1 MYNAPKYLSKLAVIV
16 ANVLPI
22 WLAFIGKLTFF
33 DVLYLY
39 WFESLL
45 LIVFRCVKIGFA
57 RGQVTY
63 SLWVAET
70 VNKGYGMNKTNYALQ
85 PLSTDLK
92 EEDGTPY
99 RLTKVF
105 STWEKTKM
113 IIKIALARVG
123 VLLFYL
129 IFMLVFLL
137 LMVNNTDQKMNSL
150 TAIVF
155 RDSYFNT
162 AIIFFIFS
170 MITQLL
176 QGFFAN
182 GAYKKMSP
190 KYYATVFDSRTILLH
205 VTIIGSVFLHQFLF
219 KGKSYEFYG
228 QMVYVAIFIA
238 LKMVAEYAQVDS
250 NKEGLHSAEATYI

>member
-1 MYNAPKYLSKLAVIV
+1 MFNASKYLSKLAVIV

-22 WLAFIGKLTFF
+22 WLAFTGRLTFF

-63 SLWVAET
+63 SLWVSET
-70 VNKGYGMNKTNYALQ
+70 VSSGWGQSKT
-85 PLSTDLK
+85 LSAIKILPSDLK
-92 EEDGTPY
+92 EADGTDY
-99 RLTKVF
+99 RLLPIFTP
-105 STWEKTKM
+105 WEKTKM
-113 IIKIALARVG
+113 VIKTAFARVG
-123 VLLFYL
+123 ILLFYL

-137 LMVNNTDQKMNSL
+137 FMVNNTDQTIKSA

-162 AIIFFIFS
+162 AVLFFIFS
-170 MITQLL
+170 MVAQLF

-190 KYYATVFDSRTILLH
+190 KYYASVFDARTILLH
-205 VTIIGSVFLHQFLF
+205 VTIIGSVFLHKFVF
-219 KGKSYEFYG
+219 EGKSYELYG

-238 LKMVAEYAQVDS
+238 LKLVTEYMQIDK
-250 NKEGLHSAEATYI
+250 NKEGIHSGEMTYI